1 MLKNKAFNAAVPDF
15 CPIFRIDWAAV
26 DKDFTCFYAYFTS
39 GVHDIP
45 MSENV
50 HFFVTK
56 SDLDCAILK
65 PSRKGTLKVLRR

>member
-1 MLKNKAFNAAVPDF
+1 MLKNKAFNAAVPDSR
-15 CPIFRIDWAAV
+15 PVLKHLKNDRTAPRDP
-26 DKDFTCFYAYFTS
+26 
-39 GVHDIP
+39 DIP

-65 PSRKGTLKVLRR
+65 LSRKGTQKVLRR